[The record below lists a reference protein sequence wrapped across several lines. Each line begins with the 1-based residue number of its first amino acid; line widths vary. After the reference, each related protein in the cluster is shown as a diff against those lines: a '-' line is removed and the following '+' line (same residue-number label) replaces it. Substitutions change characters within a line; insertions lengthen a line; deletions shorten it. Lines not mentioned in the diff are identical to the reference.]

1 MFVVCYDIILD
12 IIINIFD
19 NQRKIKIDFHNIF
32 TEVQTLTLNIIRV
45 LLLSQM
51 SIDPN
56 NE

>member
-1 MFVVCYDIILD
+1 MIVTDIILD
-12 IIINIFD
+12 IIINIFN
-19 NQRKIKIDFHNIF
+19 NQRKIKIDFHSIF